1 MKIYIPGASISFA
14 CICHRFINSS
24 CFKNM
29 GLDGMSLHDLA
40 IIFSGTEAPEQ
51 TVD

>member
-1 MKIYIPGASISFA
+1 MPQI
-14 CICHRFINSS
+14 INSS
-24 CFKNM
+24 CFKNT
-29 GLDGMSLHDLA
+29 GLDGMSLHDLG